1 LRGGDEQK
9 QIQQTTQQNHPMKK
23 TLLMLALVAG
33 ITSFAQN
40 AQAELITIN
49 IGSFG
54 IGGINGGVASG
65 TSLTI
70 NDFPISGNSMS
81 INNNL
86 STFATGL
93 NGITLMFAAGASA
106 ATPVNFALN
115 ALIDGDSDYF
125 ASEAGGGSSERSW
138 FKFFAVSPDFGP
150 GSYMGFKTS
159 QGNYG
164 WLEVTWTA
172 SSDEFQILSGGY
184 ESRPNVAIRAGG
196 AAPIPEPGTWAAMAI
211 FAGGAAFAG
220 WRRRKSAKIAA

>member
-1 LRGGDEQK
+1 M
-9 QIQQTTQQNHPMKK
+9 QQTTQQNHPMKK

-49 IGSFG
+49 IGPTGFN
-54 IGGINGGVASG
+54 IGGINGGV
-65 TSLTI
+65 SLDSYGAV
-70 NDFPISGNSMS
+70 NDFPISLNTL
-81 INNNL
+81 NL
-86 STFATGL
+86 ANFGFTRGL
-93 NGITLMFAAGASA
+93 SGSSGLAFAAGRSV

-115 ALIDGDSDYF
+115 AVIGDGIPLVSGSQSFFKYFSDS
-125 ASEAGGGSSERSW
+125 
-138 FKFFAVSPDFGP
+138 SPDFGP

-172 SSDEFQILSGGY
+172 SSGEFQILSGAY
-184 ESRPNVAIRAGG
+184 ESVAGTPILAGAG
-196 AAPIPEPGTWAAMAI
+196 PTAPIPEPGTWAAMAI

>member
-1 LRGGDEQK
+1 
-9 QIQQTTQQNHPMKK
+9 MKK

-33 ITSFAQN
+33 FTSFAQN

-54 IGGINGGVASG
+54 IGGINGGVSG
-65 TSLTI
+65 GSHTTI
-70 NDFPISGNSMS
+70 VGFPVSSNDVIIYNYAGFYV
-81 INNNL
+81 
-86 STFATGL
+86 GL
-93 NGITLMFAAGASA
+93 VGGPGLAFAAGADP
-106 ATPVNFALN
+106 ATPVKFALN
-115 ALIDGDSDYF
+115 GLIGSGSSYYSDSDKT
-125 ASEAGGGSSERSW
+125 S
-138 FKFFAVSPDFGP
+138 FKWLPIAATSPDFGP

-172 SSDEFQILSGGY
+172 SSEQFQILSGAY
-184 ESRPNVAIRAGG
+184 ESTPNVAIRAGG

>member
-1 LRGGDEQK
+1 
-9 QIQQTTQQNHPMKK
+9 MKK

-54 IGGINGGVASG
+54 IDQPNAGVPNGS
-65 TSLTI
+65 TSYI
-70 NDFPISGNSMS
+70 SDFPVSATANSFFIYNNYDGNG
-81 INNNL
+81 IR
-86 STFATGL
+86 TGL
-93 NGITLMFAAGASA
+93 QGDRLTFAAGNDP
-106 ATPVNFALN
+106 ATPERFGPN
-115 ALIDGDSDYF
+115 ATIGS
-125 ASEAGGGSSERSW
+125 GSSYYSGFRS
-138 FKFFAVSPDFGP
+138 FKSLFKRGLSISPDFGP
-150 GSYMGFKTS
+150 GSYMGFQTS

-172 SSDEFQILSGGY
+172 SSEEFQILSGAY
-184 ESRPNVAIRAGG
+184 ESVAGTSIVTPA

-220 WRRRKSAKIAA
+220 WRRRRQHTL